1 MFESTYV
8 VILAAGHVR
17 LVAVGSKLV
26 EVVLI
31 EGDDIVAGEAIGVV
45 AGVAMTAG
53 VVVELGFV
61 VLAGEV
67 DKVLL
72 VSGHVAPGLQGSM
85 EQQPLNPFWQT

>member
-1 MFESTYV
+1 MFGSTYV

-17 LVAVGSKLV
+17 IVAVGSELV
-26 EVVLI
+26 EVVLVK
-31 EGDDIVAGEAIGVV
+31 EEAIVAEEAIGVV
-45 AGVAMTAG
+45 AGVSTAVG
-53 VVVELGFV
+53 VVIELGFV

-85 EQQPLNPFWQT
+85 EQQPLNPF